1 MTAEP
6 RFGLAPI
13 GRTRAHEQIVR
24 LIQEE
29 MFQGRLQPGDRLPGE
44 RELSEALGVSRS
56 STREALRVLEAL
68 EIVRVRPGTGPDA
81 GSIVLR
87 EPGNGIANLLRVHVA
102 LRHFLVADVVE
113 ARILMEAWSAGM
125 AAARASANDLD
136 RLRTLLTG
144 MDDPDIDIYTF
155 NELDT
160 EFHIGVAAAS
170 RNPLIGYL
178 FQAIRLAIQQRMVE
192 GFEQVEDWPTTARRL
207 RAEHWEVF
215 HAIASSNAEAAA
227 EAVRHHIERFYS
239 EIGGEPGVSE

>member
-1 MTAEP
+1 
-6 RFGLAPI
+6 
-13 GRTRAHEQIVR
+13 

-29 MFQGRLQPGDRLPGE
+29 IFQGRLQPGDRLPGE

-87 EPGNGIANLLRVHVA
+87 EPGNGIVNLLRVHVA
-102 LRHFLVADVVE
+102 LRHFLVDDVVE
-113 ARILMEAWSAGM
+113 ARILMEGWTAGM
-125 AAARASANDLD
+125 AAARATADDLD
-136 RLRTLLTG
+136 RLRKLLKG

-160 EFHIGVAAAS
+160 EFHIGVATAS
-170 RNPLIGYL
+170 ANPLIGYL

-192 GFEQVEDWPTTARRL
+192 GFEQVEDWPTTASRL

-215 HAIASSNAEAAA
+215 RAIASGNVEAAS
-227 EAVRHHIERFYS
+227 EAVRQHIERFYR
-239 EIGGEPGVSE
+239 EIGREPDVSE